1 MYRTNRD
8 RVAWLMPLVFPIIA
22 TSRQGIDF
30 DISSAGL
37 MNNSPGN
44 RIETVY
50 IIHFFLQSLMRHYTA
65 RRSFLAYRDWQP
77 ILNRL
82 KKNKH
87 RWYL

>member
-8 RVAWLMPLVFPIIA
+8 RVTWLTPLVFPIIA
-22 TSRQGIDF
+22 TSRQGIIDF

-50 IIHFFLQSLMRHYTA
+50 IIHFFSPEPNATLHCSPIFFSV
-65 RRSFLAYRDWQP
+65 RRLAAYFKSFE
-77 ILNRL
+77 
-82 KKNKH
+82 KKK
-87 RWYL
+87 